1 MPVVKFITPDGASHE
16 VEVSS
21 GTSVMQAAKDNGIDG
36 IEGECGGACACA
48 TCHCY
53 VEEGWIDKL
62 EPASAVE
69 QGMLECV
76 IDPEDNSRLGCQIA
90 VTDAVSGIT
99 VRIPKSQY

>member
-1 MPVVKFITPDGASHE
+1 MPVVHFITLDGTTQE
-16 VEVSS
+16 VEVSG
-21 GTSVMQAAKDNGIDG
+21 GTSLMQAAKDNEIEG

-53 VEEGWIDKL
+53 LEEGWADRVD
-62 EPASAVE
+62 PPSSME

-76 IDPEDNSRLGCQIA
+76 IDPEPNSRLGCQIPMN
-90 VTDAVSGIT
+90 DALDGIT